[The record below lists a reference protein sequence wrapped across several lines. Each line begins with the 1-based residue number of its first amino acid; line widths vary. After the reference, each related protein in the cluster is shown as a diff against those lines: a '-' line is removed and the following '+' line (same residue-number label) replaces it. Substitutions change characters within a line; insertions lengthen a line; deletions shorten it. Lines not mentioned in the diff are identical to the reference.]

1 MIYGKDIS
9 KRRGREMK
17 KLLTIMTAVVVA
29 AAMSFTILGD
39 CSHAAGD
46 GMIGMAKAKSIAFK
60 NAKVTKSKVRNLEC
74 DFDDDD
80 AEYEI
85 EFTKKKNGAE
95 YDYKIDAYS
104 GKIVKKTI
112 DYRYKATTSK
122 EKVGAKKARKSVAKF
137 SGFKYSTIAKGTCKF
152 EKKKRG
158 SKYEIKFRKGNYK
171 YECEVLARNGK
182 VIEWEYKYIGR

>member
-1 MIYGKDIS
+1 M
-9 KRRGREMK
+9 KR
-17 KLLTIMTAVVVA
+17 LLTVMTALIVA
-29 AAMSFTILGD
+29 CAMSFTVMGD
-39 CSHAAGD
+39 YSHAAGKSK
-46 GMIGMAKAKSIAFK
+46 IGFAKAKSIAFK
-60 NAKVTKSKVRNLEC
+60 SAKVNKSQIRNLEV

-85 EFTKKKNGAE
+85 EFTKRKNGAE
-95 YDYKIDAYS
+95 FEFKINAYS
-104 GKIVKKTI
+104 GTIVQKSV

-122 EKVGAKKARKSVAKF
+122 KKIGVKKARKSVAGY
-137 SGFKYSTIAKGTCKF
+137 SGISYSVIKKGTCTF

-158 SKYEIKFRKGNYK
+158 SKYEIKFKKGKYA